1 MTQIEKVKAL
11 LINSPNGVCSTTFLK
26 SKIPRFSHHIWTLR
40 NDNWDIETDKCDL
53 EGHNHK
59 EKQYKYTWSAIYK
72 ADPPLKTKTVNLS
85 EIAENKNLSL
95 SPLDYIE
102 KEVNDVFE
110 KSDEPKFQ
118 TRKEKLEMINNMLK
132 EKGLDTRLKEKEID
146 NER

>member
-59 EKQYKYTWSAIYK
+59 EKQYKYTYGK
-72 ADPPLKTKTVNLS
+72 M
-85 EIAENKNLSL
+85 E
-95 SPLDYIE
+95 
-102 KEVNDVFE
+102 
-110 KSDEPKFQ
+110 
-118 TRKEKLEMINNMLK
+118 
-132 EKGLDTRLKEKEID
+132 
-146 NER
+146 